1 MALQNFDKALLAE
14 LVVVRVVGFG
24 DAVGVES
31 EGIAWEKL
39 AFSNFAIPILEN
51 PKHGGSGVEALNGVI
66 TVEQQAGE
74 MAAIRV
80 AQAADGIVIFGEEK
94 GGKGAVGSVVA
105 EQLVHGTQEPLRL
118 IESDGALAAQISLQI
133 GHQESGGDAFSGDVA
148 DDEAEALL
156 TEIEEVIITAADFA
170 SLDAKAG
177 ILKSFQGRLPLGEE
191 PGLNLFGDFEFL
203 GDPAIGFQPVGK
215 GAALCFDGLGHFIEA
230 HQRKGIAVKIPETSK
245 DAAPNRSVL
254 CAGSRWVR
262 RLRGAHVDLIFE
274 AFQPR
279 RELEANSALGPFAVL
294 GNHILSYKS
303 DRHGPAN

>member
-1 MALQNFDKALLAE
+1 MAPQDFDKALLAE

-31 EGIAWEKL
+31 EGITWEKL

-66 TVEQQAGE
+66 SVEQQGGE

-80 AQAADGIVIFGEEK
+80 GEADDGIVIFGEEK
-94 GGKGAVGSVVA
+94 GGERAVGSIVA
-105 EQLVHGTQEPLRL
+105 KELVHGTEEPLRL

-133 GHQESGGDAFSGDVA
+133 GHQESGGDSFSGDVT
-148 DDEAEALL
+148 DHEAEALL
-156 TEIEEVIITAADFA
+156 TEIEEVIIIAADFA

-177 ILKSFQGRLPLGEE
+177 IFKSFQGRLRLGEE
-191 PGLNLFGDFEFL
+191 PGLNLLSDFEFL
-203 GDPAIGFQPVGK
+203 GDTAIGFQPVSK

-254 CAGSRWVR
+254 CAGRGRVR
-262 RLRGAHVDLIFE
+262 GLGCAHVHLI
-274 AFQPR
+274 
-279 RELEANSALGPFAVL
+279 L
-294 GNHILSYKS
+294 
-303 DRHGPAN
+303 